1 MPPLPAG
8 RYRCAGR
15 RVANGTELRIA
26 RGEGNNLDRD
36 VERMEMVLLGG
47 VRELECSGIA
57 SRCCRLQNKNLGGDL
72 LDEIEME
79 RALSQEVGQSIN
91 TYQT

>member
-1 MPPLPAG
+1 M
-8 RYRCAGR
+8 
-15 RVANGTELRIA
+15 
-26 RGEGNNLDRD
+26 DRD

-47 VRELECSGIA
+47 VTELECSGIA
-57 SRCCRLQNKNLGGDL
+57 SGCCRLQNKNMGGDL